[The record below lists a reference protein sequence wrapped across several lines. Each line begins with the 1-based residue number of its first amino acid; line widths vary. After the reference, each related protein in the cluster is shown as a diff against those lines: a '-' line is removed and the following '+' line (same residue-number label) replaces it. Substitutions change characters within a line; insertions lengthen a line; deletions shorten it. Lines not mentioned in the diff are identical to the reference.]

1 MQKLRV
7 AGYKMKHL
15 WLELVKE
22 TNFWWFW
29 LKISNSSIFVLIMR
43 WVYITWA
50 DNLDNM
56 VSQSL
61 NLCFFSIKKYD
72 YEHNILRLFE
82 TLQKI
87 FFSPQVKRSVII
99 VYEHGICGLP
109 EELPN
114 KLPNDLRLRKIRI
127 LGN

>member
-1 MQKLRV
+1 
-7 AGYKMKHL
+7 
-15 WLELVKE
+15 
-22 TNFWWFW
+22 
-29 LKISNSSIFVLIMR
+29 
-43 WVYITWA
+43 
-50 DNLDNM
+50 M

-87 FFSPQVKRSVII
+87 FFSPQEKRSVII
-99 VYEHGICGLP
+99 GYEHGICELP

-114 KLPNDLRLRKIRI
+114 KLPNDLTKKKKKA
-127 LGN
+127 

>member
-1 MQKLRV
+1 
-7 AGYKMKHL
+7 
-15 WLELVKE
+15 
-22 TNFWWFW
+22 
-29 LKISNSSIFVLIMR
+29 
-43 WVYITWA
+43 
-50 DNLDNM
+50 M

-72 YEHNILRLFE
+72 YEHNILRLFD

-87 FFSPQVKRSVII
+87 FFSSQVKQSVII
-99 VYEHGICGLP
+99 GYEHGICGLP
-109 EELPN
+109 KELPN